1 MKMVLPIE
9 HRSPSGKMP
18 ATKEIDFEGKD
29 QLERKRRE
37 NEARQ
42 PISMVTPTR
51 QLCLEQGI
59 SHNPHIAFGASPA
72 HDGVLQQRYKGHC
85 CFRIPTP

>member
-1 MKMVLPIE
+1 MKMILPIE

-18 ATKEIDFEGKD
+18 ATKEIDFERKD

-42 PISMVTPTR
+42 PISMVTPIG
-51 QLCLEQGI
+51 QLCLEHGI
-59 SHNPHIAFGASPA
+59 SRNPA
-72 HDGVLQQRYKGHC
+72 HCLWRKSGA
-85 CFRIPTP
+85 

>member
-1 MKMVLPIE
+1 
-9 HRSPSGKMP
+9 MP
-18 ATKEIDFEGKD
+18 ATKEIDFERKD

-42 PISMVTPTR
+42 PISMVTPTG

-59 SHNPHIAFGASPA
+59 SRNLPHCVWRKSGA
-72 HDGVLQQRYKGHC
+72 
-85 CFRIPTP
+85 